1 MTIYLYIKTHKITG
15 LKYLGKTT
23 QDPFKYLGSGKDWLP
38 HLEKYGKDHYTEIL
52 MECQTKEEFKYWGRY
67 YSRLWNIVNSQDD
80 YGNKIW
86 ANQKIEGGDGGCSF
100 RSPETRAKISAIA
113 SNRSLETRAKRSASM
128 KAAHKAN
135 PRVLSPKTRAKI
147 SASSKGRTHTDEA
160 RAKISVAA
168 SLREALRRASV

>member
-23 QDPFKYLGSGKDWLP
+23 QNPFKYKGSGKDWLP
-38 HLEKYGKDHYTEIL
+38 HLEKYGKEHYTEIL

-100 RSPETRAKISAIA
+100 RSPETRAKIGAA
-113 SNRSLETRAKRSASM
+113 NRNPSPETRSKMSEATKKQTHSLETRAKIG
-128 KAAHKAN
+128 K
-135 PRVLSPKTRAKI
+135 L
-147 SASSKGRTHTDEA
+147 SKGRTHSAEA
-160 RAKISVAA
+160 RAKISAGCRKTLATPEVNAK
-168 SLREALRRASV
+168 LRR

>member
-15 LKYLGKTT
+15 LKYLGKTI

-38 HLEKYGKDHYTEIL
+38 HLAKYGKDHYTEIL

-100 RSPETRAKISAIA
+100 RSPETRAKISA
-113 SNRSLETRAKRSASM
+113 SNKKGPQSLEHRANISAAKKGRILGPLSLEHRAKLSAAYWQKCSGL
-128 KAAHKAN
+128 
-135 PRVLSPKTRAKI
+135 PY
-147 SASSKGRTHTDEA
+147 
-160 RAKISVAA
+160 
-168 SLREALRRASV
+168 